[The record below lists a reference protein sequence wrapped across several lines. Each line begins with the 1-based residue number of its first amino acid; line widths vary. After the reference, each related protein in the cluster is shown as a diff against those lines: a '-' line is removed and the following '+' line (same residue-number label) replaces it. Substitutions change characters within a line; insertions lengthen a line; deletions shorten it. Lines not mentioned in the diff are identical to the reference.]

1 MGRLLALILAVCLWI
16 GFAAPASADYYAN
29 LTPCSE
35 NPGFLALAEAASTD
49 QAKARFE
56 RYSQALCGDDGLP
69 HLIADGNIAHAG
81 DFIIPGLMFLYIAGW
96 IGWAGR
102 TYLQAAKKGSNAEE
116 KEIIIDVPV
125 AIQCSLGAS
134 LWPLLA
140 LKEFTSGEMFAKD
153 NEITLSP
160 R

>member
-1 MGRLLALILAVCLWI
+1 MGRLFALILAVCLWI
-16 GFAAPASADYYAN
+16 GFAAPASAAYYAN
-29 LTPCSE
+29 LTPCGE
-35 NPGFLALAEAASTD
+35 NPAFIASAQAATTD

-81 DFIIPGLMFLYIAGW
+81 DFVIPGIMFLYIAGW

-102 TYLQAAKKGSNAEE
+102 SYLQGAKKSGNPEE
-116 KEIIIDVPV
+116 KEIIIDIPV
-125 AIQCSLGAS
+125 AIQCSLSAA

-140 LKEFTSGEMFAKD
+140 LKEFTTGEMLAKD
-153 NEITLSP
+153 DEITLSP

>member
-29 LTPCSE
+29 LTPCSQSPE
-35 NPGFLALAEAASTD
+35 FLAKAQAASTE

-81 DFIIPGLMFLYIAGW
+81 DFVIPGVMFLYIAGW

-102 TYLQAAKKGSNAEE
+102 TYLQLAKKSSNAEE

-125 AIQCSLGAS
+125 AIQCSLGAA

-140 LKEFTSGEMFAKD
+140 LKEFASGEMFAKD

>member
-16 GFAAPASADYYAN
+16 GFAAPASADFYAN

-35 NPGFLALAEAASTD
+35 NPGFLAKAQAASTD

-81 DFIIPGLMFLYIAGW
+81 DFVIPGVMFLYIAGC

-102 TYLQAAKKGSNAEE
+102 IYLQAAKKGSNPEE

-125 AIQCSLGAS
+125 AVQSFLGAA

-140 LKEFTSGEMFAKD
+140 LKEFTSGELLAKD
-153 NEITLSP
+153 NEVTVSP